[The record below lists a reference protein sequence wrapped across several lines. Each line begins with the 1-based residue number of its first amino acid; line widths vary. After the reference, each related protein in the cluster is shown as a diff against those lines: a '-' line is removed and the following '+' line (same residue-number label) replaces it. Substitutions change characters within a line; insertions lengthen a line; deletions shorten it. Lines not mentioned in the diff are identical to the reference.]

1 LDKVL
6 NIFKISA
13 KYYKK
18 IVNLNSNKK
27 QQSINSASQSFDEA
41 LEQQKKYSN

>member
-1 LDKVL
+1 MFNLANASKSF
-6 NIFKISA
+6 NYA

-41 LEQQKKYSN
+41 WFGL